1 MPTLDLDDDFFLDDG
16 ETTLDDDSTGA
27 DARFAVDDD
36 LFSEF
41 PNGFAATEELHG
53 EFDGD
58 LRRGLMARIATAGAI
73 KG

>member
-1 MPTLDLDDDFFLDDG
+1 MPTLDLDDFFPDDF

-27 DARFAVDDD
+27 ERFAVGDD
-36 LFSEF
+36 LFSQT

-53 EFDGD
+53 EFVGD
-58 LRRGLMARIATAGAI
+58 LRKGLMARIATAGAI